1 MRKQNS
7 MQNNILVS
15 VIITT
20 YGRSTFLENAIKS
33 VINQT
38 YKNIEIIIVDD
49 NAQKED
55 IRKEV
60 QTIVARY
67 PQCILITNKTN
78 LGGSLARNEGIKAS
92 QGELISF
99 LDDDDTY
106 FPTRIEKCVKA
117 FSNHKNENI
126 GIIFHHSQSVT
137 TDGKKLGE
145 HINLLEKNPLA
156 QLLKIS
162 CIAATS
168 QWVVPRYSFEQ
179 VGMFEDTPCK
189 QDSIMMLK
197 IIGGG
202 LKPLCVNEILS
213 NYTVH
218 QQGKISG
225 NPQRNIVGITIYHN
239 WAKKYYSQLQPTEIK
254 DTECRFAKDF
264 IINHSM
270 LNQRKKAIAHYKVL
284 LKCNPPFTTI
294 ALTTLQIALGS
305 TYYNIIQAIRRI
317 GSPLK
322 HFIKKYLQ

>member
-1 MRKQNS
+1 
-7 MQNNILVS
+7 MQDYILVS

-20 YGRSTFLENAIKS
+20 YGRSDFLEKAIKS
-33 VINQT
+33 VIAQT

-55 IRKEV
+55 IRQEV

-67 PQCILITNKTN
+67 PQCTLIINKTN

-145 HINLLEKNPLA
+145 HINLLEKKTLA

-197 IIGGG
+197 ILGGG

-218 QQGKISG
+218 QEGKISG
-225 NPQRNIVGITIYHN
+225 NPQRNIVGITNYHN
-239 WAKKYYSQLQPTEIK
+239 WAKKYYSQLQPAEIK
-254 DTECRFAKDF
+254 NAECRFAKDL
-264 IINHSM
+264 IRNHSM
-270 LNQRKKAIAHYKVL
+270 LNQRKKAIAHYRVL
-284 LKCNPPFTTI
+284 LKYNPLSTI
-294 ALTTLQIALGS
+294 VIFATLQIALGS
-305 TYYNIIQAIRRI
+305 TYFNIIQAIRRI
-317 GSPLK
+317 GSPVKRL
-322 HFIKKYLQ
+322 IKKHL

>member
-1 MRKQNS
+1 MVK
-7 MQNNILVS
+7 
-15 VIITT
+15 
-20 YGRSTFLENAIKS
+20 FLRTA
-33 VINQT
+33 V
-38 YKNIEIIIVDD
+38 IEIIIVDD
-49 NAQKED
+49 NALREN

-60 QTIVARY
+60 KTIVSRY
-67 PQCILITNKTN
+67 PQCILVTNKTN

-92 QGELISF
+92 RGELISF

-117 FSNHKNENI
+117 YINHKNENI

-137 TDGKKLGE
+137 IDGNKLGE

-156 QLLKIS
+156 QLLRIS

-168 QWVVPRYSFEQ
+168 QWIVPRYSFEQ

-225 NPQRNIVGITIYHN
+225 NPQRNIAGITNYHN
-239 WAKKYYSQLQPTEIK
+239 WAKKYYLQLQPTEIK
-254 DTECRFAKDF
+254 DAECRFAKDL
-264 IINHSM
+264 ITNHSM
-270 LNQRKKAIAHYKVL
+270 LNQRKEAITQYKIL
-284 LKCNPPFTTI
+284 LKCNPPSITMI
-294 ALTTLQIALGS
+294 LAALQIALGS
-305 TYYNIIQAIRRI
+305 TYFNIFQAIRFI
-317 GSPLK
+317 GSPIK
-322 HFIKKYLQ
+322 HLIKKLL